1 MKSGDAVRRRSP
13 DFFCGVF
20 FLVGPT
26 AVGKSEIAA
35 AVACATG
42 AEIVNADAFQ
52 IYRGLDL
59 LSAKPEAEILR
70 RVPHHLIS
78 AVSLADTM
86 SAARFRELAMSAL
99 AIIRARGKPAL
110 VVGGT
115 GLYVKS
121 LTHGLSANP
130 PPDPAMRAALQ
141 TKELAELVR
150 LLREKNPSLAK
161 QVDLR
166 NPRRVIRALEIA
178 SANNGASARWK
189 DVEDNSRGVFLT
201 RERGQ
206 LRERINQRVEF
217 MFAAGVEEE
226 VRNLGQ
232 TSETSERALGLR
244 EIRQLLA
251 GEISRA
257 DRIAKIQQA
266 TRQYAKRQLTWFRH
280 QTSFPALNL
289 TDFSQREAV
298 SAISQMAS
306 RHFAQR

>member
-1 MKSGDAVRRRSP
+1 MR
-13 DFFCGVF
+13 GVF

-26 AVGKSEIAA
+26 AVGKSALAA
-35 AVACATG
+35 DVAAELG
-42 AEIVNADAFQ
+42 AEIVSADAFQ

-59 LSAKPEAEILR
+59 LSAKPEPEILR

-99 AIIRARGKPAL
+99 SMIRARGKPAL

-115 GLYVKS
+115 GLYVKA
-121 LTHGLSANP
+121 LTHGLSENP
-130 PPDPAMRAALQ
+130 PPDPKLRAELQ
-141 TKELAELVR
+141 AKGLPELVR
-150 LLREKNPSLAK
+150 MLRDKNPTLAARI
-161 QVDLR
+161 DLK
-166 NPRRVIRALEIA
+166 NPRRVLRALEIA
-178 SANNGASARWK
+178 NNGTSTPWK
-189 DVEDNSRGVFLT
+189 SVEDLSRGVFVT
-201 RERGQ
+201 RDRAQ
-206 LRERINQRVEF
+206 LHQRINQRVESI
-217 MFAAGVEEE
+217 FAADVEEE
-226 VRNLGQ
+226 VRDLGEA
-232 TSETSERALGLR
+232 SETSERALGLR

-257 DRIAKIQQA
+257 DCIAKIQLA

-280 QTSFPALNL
+280 QTSFPSLNL
-289 TDFSQREAV
+289 SDFSQREAV